1 MANCITRHIPN
12 TVTCLNLFSGCIAS
26 VMAFE
31 AKYELAI
38 GFIILSAVFDFFDGM
53 LARLLDAKSPIGKD
67 LDSLADDISF
77 GIAPAL
83 MVFSL
88 FKEVHYPEMLMGIKD
103 FMPYTAFLIA
113 VFSALRLAKF
123 NIDTRQTS
131 SFIGL
136 PVPANALFWVSRALS
151 DLLDEADPIEGS
163 YTLEVG
169 SAGAERVLKRPA
181 DFQRYL
187 NSPVLVKLYKP
198 VDGRKE
204 FPGTLTAYNE
214 ADGSLTVDLNG
225 TAYTFGKK
233 DVALCRLRV
242 EF

>member
-1 MANCITRHIPN
+1 MKKITEVVWALAEPA
-12 TVTCLNLFSGCIAS
+12 VQAQGCRIWD
-26 VMAFE
+26 VEYVRE
-31 AKYELAI
+31 AGQWY
-38 GFIILSAVFDFFDGM
+38 
-53 LARLLDAKSPIGKD
+53 
-67 LDSLADDISF
+67 
-77 GIAPAL
+77 
-83 MVFSL
+83 
-88 FKEVHYPEMLMGIKD
+88 
-103 FMPYTAFLIA
+103 
-113 VFSALRLAKF
+113 LRLYLDKDGGVDILDCEA
-123 NIDTRQTS
+123 I
-131 SFIGL
+131 
-136 PVPANALFWVSRALS
+136 SRRVS